1 MTNGNQS
8 STEASISVDMRINV
22 INCVDC
28 GRFIAYNDLDSGKC
42 LAEDVW
48 CTGVSL
54 ELSHVDYWCIK
65 CTEKKKNGKDD

>member
-1 MTNGNQS
+1 
-8 STEASISVDMRINV
+8 V